1 MNMADRIQHLR
12 KSKGISQE
20 EFADKIGVSRQ
31 AVSKWESEQ
40 STQDIENTTKNA
52 IILEFK
58 VMNERREKT
67 LEDTVQA
74 ALKQIEEKQYA
85 AQLEAR
91 GIPKEHIRCYG
102 FAFRGKEVLI
112 G

>member
-1 MNMADRIQHLR
+1 MFCYEYGRRIQHLR

-58 VMNERREKT
+58 VINERREKT
-67 LEDTVQA
+67 LEDTV
-74 ALKQIEEKQYA
+74 
-85 AQLEAR
+85 
-91 GIPKEHIRCYG
+91 
-102 FAFRGKEVLI
+102 
-112 G
+112 